1 MKRLR
6 LGTTVRFMNR
16 QGQEGL
22 YADFLIAMV
31 RRLGDQPTFTRQQ
44 MLVWFREGSPTLRF
58 LVSEVDRVRLKKS
71 GPKQLAP
78 EDVPVAAKFY
88 EDALRCAWIHCEVM
102 YSALSAKERKELEKQ
117 FNDARCSVAILILMY
132 DVGCWTQSGQRLRR
146 CHSTYT
152 SKESQCSVSR
162 RTCNPY

>member
-71 GPKQLAP
+71 GPQTTGTR
-78 EDVPVAAKFY
+78 
-88 EDALRCAWIHCEVM
+88 RCPSC
-102 YSALSAKERKELEKQ
+102 RK
-117 FNDARCSVAILILMY
+117 I
-132 DVGCWTQSGQRLRR
+132 LRR
-146 CHSTYT
+146 CITMRMDTLRGHVFRPLR
-152 SKESQCSVSR
+152 KR
-162 RTCNPY
+162 AKRA